1 MILRAD
7 HVAGAAFVVFGVA
20 VIALSG
26 DLPVG
31 QLSMPGSG
39 FLPMIVAALTII
51 FGLILIVR
59 AKESGPFSEL
69 GWGDGKH
76 AAMVTVITAVAIALY
91 ERDPQLSFQFSN
103 ILDPNCN
110 AVAFYSVEPA
120 HAPDA
125 KLLALDFRAHL
136 LAQFANRVSVFED
149 QHCRHAL

>member
-7 HVAGAAFVVFGVA
+7 HVAGAAFVIFGA
-20 VIALSG
+20 AIIALSG

-39 FLPMIVAALTII
+39 FLPMIVASLTIV

-76 AAMVTVITAVAIALY
+76 ALMVTAITAAAIALY
-91 ERDPQLSFQFSN
+91 EHLGFFFTMLLMMIALLIVIERRNPIRAVIYCIAIVLFTYVSFVYG
-103 ILDPNCN
+103 LKTPLPE
-110 AVAFYSVEPA
+110 YS
-120 HAPDA
+120 
-125 KLLALDFRAHL
+125 F
-136 LAQFANRVSVFED
+136 
-149 QHCRHAL
+149 